1 MSFSSTKPNSPD
13 SHKNKK
19 KTNRLVQ
26 SLPSQTLPVKRSH
39 KTMLLLIEEI
49 QFPRHQSSD
58 QATAFNGQKHGEFCA
73 KVHHKPYYVRPRL
86 QQEAVTVRDYSL
98 GQMLAQI
105 RSTVSTHGRDRLG
118 YRHRLPAEKSI
129 RSTPLKPALAVTFL
143 GGSTKAQTSLS
154 SVYSFL
160 LTAFDSSMARHH
172 EPILGSSGV
181 DSRRSYCTI
190 DPV

>member
-1 MSFSSTKPNSPD
+1 
-13 SHKNKK
+13 
-19 KTNRLVQ
+19 
-26 SLPSQTLPVKRSH
+26 
-39 KTMLLLIEEI
+39 MLLLIEEI

-58 QATAFNGQKHGEFCA
+58 QATAFNDQKHGEFCA

-86 QQEAVTVRDYSL
+86 QQEAVRDYSL

-118 YRHRLPAEKSI
+118 YQDDRLPAEKSI

-160 LTAFDSSMARHH
+160 LTAFDSSIARHH

-190 DPV
+190 DLV

>member
-1 MSFSSTKPNSPD
+1 MSFSSTKSNSGRFTQ
-13 SHKNKK
+13 KQK

-39 KTMLLLIEEI
+39 KTMHLLIEEI

-58 QATAFNGQKHGEFCA
+58 QATAFNDQKHGEFCA

-86 QQEAVTVRDYSL
+86 QQEAVRDYSL

-118 YRHRLPAEKSI
+118 YRHRLPAKKSI
-129 RSTPLKPALAVTFL
+129 RSTPLKPTLAVTPL

-181 DSRRSYCTI
+181 DSRRSYRTI
-190 DPV
+190 DLV